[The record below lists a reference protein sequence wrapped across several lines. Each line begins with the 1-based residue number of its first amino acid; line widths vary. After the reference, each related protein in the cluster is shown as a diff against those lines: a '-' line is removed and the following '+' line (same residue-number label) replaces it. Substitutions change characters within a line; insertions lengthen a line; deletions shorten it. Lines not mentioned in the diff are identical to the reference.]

1 MLEDRNENDSVKRKI
16 TIEIESVRR
25 TYRAKPLIVSMLVQ
39 LLVDSRNQSIHWSSI
54 ERRKKYS
61 NCVVSQF
68 RWSLLSALSTFAR
81 APLHAR
87 RHFHAKAQSR
97 NEIPQLKRLRFK
109 HSLTSDSYHAL
120 PKEGLFT
127 RASNR
132 RLFLSANSVS
142 QYSWFA

>member
-81 APLHAR
+81 APLRAR

-97 NEIPQLKRLRFK
+97 NEIHNLKDYASSIRLRLIHTTPCRKKDF
-109 HSLTSDSYHAL
+109 SPERQT
-120 PKEGLFT
+120 GGCF
-127 RASNR
+127 
-132 RLFLSANSVS
+132 
-142 QYSWFA
+142 